1 MSIPTTNIPRGL
13 PRRTL
18 LAAMA
23 GGLLAS
29 PWARA
34 QPPAWPQQPIKL
46 VIGYPPGGGGDG
58 VGRPLALAL
67 ERNLGVPVVLD
78 HRPGAGGAIAAQ
90 FVANAPADGYTLY
103 LADNGSMSVTP
114 AYRSVS
120 YGPADFSYVG
130 GIGDLPLVLVA
141 NADLPAKDVREL
153 AALSLTRPQGLTYA
167 SGGVGSIPHLVAEL
181 LRIGA
186 RMNAVHVAYK
196 GSGPASTDLIAGV
209 VDFAFFAP
217 TGVVQHV
224 QSGRL
229 KALAVTSPQRLAVLP
244 NVPTVAELGLGSVQ
258 SSYMSGVVA
267 PKNLP
272 APVHARLS
280 AALSAALA
288 EPELLRNLQPTGLM
302 VAYRAPAPARESFEQ
317 DLVKWRNLIRAAK
330 LKLD

>member
-1 MSIPTTNIPRGL
+1 MSTPSQKPARGT

-18 LAAMA
+18 LAVMA
-23 GGLLAS
+23 GTLLA
-29 PWARA
+29 PQWAQA
-34 QPPAWPQQPIKL
+34 QRAWPQQPIKL

-90 FVANAPADGYTLY
+90 FVANSPADGYTLY

-130 GIGDLPLVLVA
+130 GIGELPLVLVV
-141 NADLPAKDVREL
+141 NADVPAKDIREL
-153 AALSLTRPQGLTYA
+153 AALSLTKPQGLTYA

-181 LRIGA
+181 LRMGA

-196 GSGPASTDLIAGV
+196 GSGPASVDLISGV

-229 KALAVTSPQRLAVLP
+229 KALAVTSRQRLAVLP
-244 NVPTVAELGLGSVQ
+244 NVPTVTELGLPSVQ

-288 EPELLRNLQPTGLM
+288 EPELLRNLAPTGLL
-302 VAYRAPAPARESFEQ
+302 VAYHAPAPARESFEQ
-317 DLVKWRNLIRAAK
+317 DLKKWRNLIRAAN